1 MRNGDKYRRQRSPRE
16 SAYNTPNA
24 LPNGRGPMFGAA
36 ISKQKITITIVSEG
50 RVSAFD
56 EFAGIVRVTPVVTR
70 VVESMM
76 IEAAQALRDI
86 CRAFQ
91 STGEPMGGHH
101 LPAGGYMGETIVRAL
116 IEAELIEEVEGE
128 ERGFMRRYKPTKS
141 GEQTYTQLDKE
152 DAFSRRPG

>member
-1 MRNGDKYRRQRSPRE
+1 
-16 SAYNTPNA
+16 
-24 LPNGRGPMFGAA
+24 MFRAD
-36 ISKQKITITIVSEG
+36 ISKQKITNEFVSEG

-70 VVESMM
+70 VMESMM

-86 CRAFQ
+86 CRAFE
-91 STGEPMGGHH
+91 STGEPMGGHR

-116 IEAELIEEVEGE
+116 IEAEFIEEVEGE

-152 DAFSRRPG
+152 DAFSRRAG

>member
-1 MRNGDKYRRQRSPRE
+1 
-16 SAYNTPNA
+16 
-24 LPNGRGPMFGAA
+24 MFRAD
-36 ISKQKITITIVSEG
+36 ISKQKITNGVVSEG
-50 RVSAFD
+50 RVPTFD
-56 EFAGIVRVTPVVTR
+56 EFAGIVRATPVVTR
-70 VVESMM
+70 VMESMM

-86 CRAFQ
+86 CRTFQ